1 MLNLDERF
9 SDIVDEG
16 LIYFSDIEPVD
27 YLYAI
32 RNRYLTAAKEMINM
46 PSEFDNQFGEYLC
59 GLAEQL
65 QVAIEAEET
74 IFPIALYQ

>member
-9 SDIVDEG
+9 SAVVSEG
-16 LIYFSDIEPVD
+16 LIRFSDIEPVE

-32 RNRYLTAAKEMINM
+32 RNHYLTGAKEMLNQ